1 MEKLANVTNI
11 EPDYET
17 ISDPE
22 DAPPVNKKKGVKPKI
37 PRPVGK
43 FNIQEAMGLT
53 GSKKRR
59 NRYMAIAVCLRL
71 LVLFSIWLRLDW
83 IVACYQGT
91 YWQCSYQL
99 GA

>member
-1 MEKLANVTNI
+1 MEKLANATSI
-11 EPDYET
+11 EPNDET

-22 DAPPVNKKKGVKPKI
+22 DALPASKKKEAEQKI

-59 NRYMAIAVCLRL
+59 NRYMAIAVCLHL
-71 LVLFSIWLRLDW
+71 LVL
-83 IVACYQGT
+83 
-91 YWQCSYQL
+91 
-99 GA
+99 